1 MRKITHA
8 VVGPM
13 PKHLFDAM
21 PKVTVTFAD
30 GTKKVLFDFYPDE
43 ISFAPSEFVG
53 LTVSEAHDLKHK
65 KDVAYLRS

>member
-30 GTKKVLFDFYPDE
+30 GTKKVLFDFYP
-43 ISFAPSEFVG
+43 S
-53 LTVSEAHDLKHK
+53 
-65 KDVAYLRS
+65 RSPRASSLG